1 MFIEKFFSIQR
12 ELFDSNFLGSQE
24 VTTNFLLTFS
34 FQQRI
39 FRLVKKN

>member
-1 MFIEKFFSIQR
+1 MHMEKFFSIQR
-12 ELFDSNFLGSQE
+12 ELFDSNFLSSQE

-39 FRLVKKN
+39 LRLIKN